1 MDFTAMLG
9 AVPVILTLVTVQGIK
24 IADQKDKFKKFYFL
38 FAVAIGLV
46 LGAVFSSGIADTDR
60 NWTKIVQDAILNA
73 IIAPFAVTFKK
84 QLGIKLPGDTGFVA
98 GQFFGYKE

>member
-38 FAVAIGLV
+38 FAIVIGLAF
-46 LGAVFSSGIADTDR
+46 GMAFSAGIADTDR
-60 NWTKIVQDAILNA
+60 NWTKIVQDGILNSV
-73 IIAPFAVTFKK
+73 IGPFVVVFKS
-84 QLGIKLPGDTGFVA
+84 QLGIKLPGDTGFIP